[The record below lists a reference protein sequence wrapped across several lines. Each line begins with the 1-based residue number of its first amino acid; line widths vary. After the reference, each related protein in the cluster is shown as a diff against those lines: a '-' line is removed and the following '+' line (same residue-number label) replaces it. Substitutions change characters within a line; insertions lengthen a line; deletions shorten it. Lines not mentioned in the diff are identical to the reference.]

1 MSSVGHIEVGRDRF
15 PIAIQG
21 EGRPILFVHGAPGD
35 WRTFAPHAALL
46 ADKYRCITYTQ
57 RWFGAE
63 EWREDGPPFG
73 TTLHAHDLIAL
84 AESLGGER
92 PVLVAWSYGAHV
104 ALAAALMRPDLFS
117 ALFAYEPGFGTFV
130 TEPVLLSQY
139 LKDVRAAWAPAFAA
153 RDRNDS
159 FGVAKAMSEASL
171 GEGSY
176 SSLND
181 EQRAIVE
188 DSAPALMRML
198 DQQPPAAITCQELS
212 QMQIPAMIAM
222 GARTRPCYEIP
233 SRAAAACINC
243 DMFEIEDEGHS
254 WPVDNPAGFTRVVD
268 QWLTSLAEAG
278 WI

>member
-1 MSSVGHIEVGRDRF
+1 MSSVGHLEVGRDRF
-15 PIAIQG
+15 PVAIQG

-73 TTLHAHDLIAL
+73 TGFHTDDLIAL
-84 AESLGGER
+84 AETLGGEP

-104 ALAAALMRPDLFS
+104 AFTAALVRPDLFS
-117 ALFAYEPGFGTFV
+117 ALLAYEPGFGTFI

-139 LKDVRAAWAPAFAA
+139 LKDVREAWGPAFAA
-153 RDRNDS
+153 RERGDS
-159 FGVAKAMSEASL
+159 FGVAKAMWEASA

-176 SSLND
+176 SALND

-188 DSAPALMRML
+188 DSQPALMRML
-198 DQQPPAAITCQELS
+198 DQQPPVAINCQELN
-212 QMQIPAMIAM
+212 QMKIPATIAV

-243 DMFEIEDEGHS
+243 DLFEIEDEGHL
-254 WPVDNPAGFTRVVD
+254 WPVENPAGFTRVID
-268 QWLTSLAEAG
+268 QWLTWLKQAG
-278 WI
+278 TI